1 MKYHHSLKRALASMM
16 LAVLFTATLAAASNL
31 PLPSREEMSSIN
43 ASDLKKHLS
52 FLASDELGGRFTF
65 SPSNRIAAR
74 YIASQLESYG
84 YKGAA
89 RDGSFF
95 QKVPLQY
102 SSPDTVNSR
111 VTLHSGSEKLE
122 FKYGDSFISTG
133 GINTDIS
140 GALVFVGYG
149 ISSPKNNHDDYAGL
163 DVKGKIVVTVDG
175 FPSSLGNVSIG
186 AEERDA
192 DAALAHGARGAI
204 TILSAPVML
213 QWNELKLMLTR
224 NEQLGLPSRA
234 TRSGKILPAIT
245 AGPDLVKA
253 IAKAMGKDSSY
264 LMTLGKPLQP
274 ISLTTTADIKMKAV
288 VKEAPPAQNVTAML
302 EGSDPKLKDQYIVFS
317 AHYDHL
323 MSSDSGEVYNG
334 ADDDGSGTV
343 SVLEIAQAFAVG
355 PRPKRSILII
365 FHTGEE
371 LGLFGSEFNT
381 DYEPV
386 VPLEKLVA
394 DFNIDMIGRTRRE
407 SDTDPRD
414 RDLTDKDSVY
424 VIGADKLSTEL
435 NKLSEETNADT
446 ARLKFDYKYNDENHP
461 EHFYYRSDHY
471 NYAKH
476 GVPII
481 FYFTGVHRDYH
492 KTTDDVDKIDFEKME
507 RITRMIFALGWRV
520 ANLDHRLVVD
530 KKPSNLNPPQ

>member
-1 MKYHHSLKRALASMM
+1 MKYHTSLKRALASVM

-52 FLASDELGGRFTF
+52 FLASDELGGRYTF

-102 SSPDTVNSR
+102 SSPDTLNSR
-111 VTLHSGSEKLE
+111 VTFHSGGEKLE
-122 FKYGDSFISTG
+122 FKYGDGFISTG
-133 GINTDIS
+133 GVNRDIS

-149 ISSPKNNHDDYAGL
+149 ISSPKNRHDDYAGL
-163 DVKGKIVVTVDG
+163 DVKGKIVIIVDG
-175 FPSSLGNVSIG
+175 FPSDLGDVSIG

-192 DAALAHGARGAI
+192 DAAFAHGAIGAI
-204 TILSAPVML
+204 TVLSAPVML

-224 NEQLGLPSRA
+224 NDQLGLPARA
-234 TRSGKILPAIT
+234 TRSGNVLPAVT
-245 AGPDLVKA
+245 AGPDLIKA

-274 ISLTTTADIKMKAV
+274 MALTTTANIKTKAT
-288 VKEAPPAQNVTAML
+288 VKEAPPAQNVAAIL

-323 MSSDSGEVYNG
+323 KSSDGGEVYNG

-386 VPLEKLVA
+386 VSLEKLVA

-414 RDLTDKDSVY
+414 RELTDKDSVY

-435 NKLSEETNADT
+435 NRLSEETNAET

-530 KKPSNLNPPQ
+530 KRPSTLIPPQ

>member
-1 MKYHHSLKRALASMM
+1 MKYHLPLKRALASVM
-16 LAVLFTATLAAASNL
+16 LAVLLTATLALASNL

-43 ASDLKKHLS
+43 AGDLKKHLS

-74 YIASQLESYG
+74 YLASQLESYG

-102 SSPDTVNSR
+102 SNPDTANSR
-111 VTLHSGSEKLE
+111 VTLHSGGQKLE
-122 FKYGDSFISTG
+122 FKYGDGFVTTG

-140 GALVFVGYG
+140 GGLVFVGYG
-149 ISSPKNNHDDYAGL
+149 ISSPKNKHDDYAGL
-163 DVKGKIVVTVDG
+163 DVKGKIVVMVDG
-175 FPSSLGNVSIG
+175 VPGSLANVSIP

-192 DAALAHGARGAI
+192 NAAVAHGAIGAI

-213 QWNELKLMLTR
+213 QWNEIKLYLTR
-224 NEQLGLPSRA
+224 NDLLSLPSRA
-234 TRSGKILPAIT
+234 TASGKILPVVT
-245 AGPDLVKA
+245 AGPDLIGA

-264 LMTLGKPLQP
+264 LMPSGKQLQP
-274 ISLTTTADIKMKAV
+274 MALTATADIKTKAT
-288 VKEAPPAQNVTAML
+288 VKQAPPAQNVAGVL
-302 EGSDPKLKDQYIVFS
+302 EGSDPRLKDQYVVFS

-323 MSSDSGEVYNG
+323 KTSDNGEVYNG

-355 PRPKRSILII
+355 PRPKRSILVI

-381 DYEPV
+381 DHEPV

-394 DFNIDMIGRTRRE
+394 DFNIDMIGRTRPE

-414 RDLTDKDSVY
+414 KELTDKDSLY

-435 NKLSEETNADT
+435 NKLSEETNAET
-446 ARLKFDYKYNDENHP
+446 ARLKFDYTYNDENHP

-530 KKPSNLNPPQ
+530 KKPSNSTPPQ

>member
-1 MKYHHSLKRALASMM
+1 MRYLSLRRALASVM
-16 LAVLFTATLAAASNL
+16 LAVLSTATLAGASNL

-43 ASDLKKHLS
+43 AGDLKKHLS

-102 SSPDTVNSR
+102 ISPDTANSR
-111 VTLHSGSEKLE
+111 VTIHSGGEKIE
-122 FKYGDSFISTG
+122 IKHGDGFVNPG
-133 GINTDIS
+133 GMNADIS
-140 GALVFVGYG
+140 GSIVFVGYG
-149 ISSPKNNHDDYAGL
+149 ISSPKNRHDDYAGL

-175 FPSSLGNVSIG
+175 VPDSLANVSIEL
-186 AEERDA
+186 EERST
-192 DAALAHGARGAI
+192 DAALAHGAIGTI
-204 TILSAPVML
+204 TIPAAPVLL
-213 QWNELKLMLTR
+213 QWNEIKLYLTR
-224 NEQLGLPSRA
+224 NDQLGLPLRA
-234 TRSGKILPAIT
+234 NRSGKILPAIL
-245 AGPDLVKA
+245 AGPDLIKV

-264 LMTLGKPLQP
+264 LMTLGKTLQP
-274 ISLTTTADIKMKAV
+274 MALTATADIKTKATS
-288 VKEAPPAQNVTAML
+288 KDAPPAQNVTGIL

-323 MSSDSGEVYNG
+323 KTGDNGEVYNG

-381 DYEPV
+381 D
-386 VPLEKLVA
+386 
-394 DFNIDMIGRTRRE
+394 
-407 SDTDPRD
+407 
-414 RDLTDKDSVY
+414 
-424 VIGADKLSTEL
+424 
-435 NKLSEETNADT
+435 
-446 ARLKFDYKYNDENHP
+446 H
-461 EHFYYRSDHY
+461 
-471 NYAKH
+471 
-476 GVPII
+476 
-481 FYFTGVHRDYH
+481 
-492 KTTDDVDKIDFEKME
+492 
-507 RITRMIFALGWRV
+507 
-520 ANLDHRLVVD
+520 
-530 KKPSNLNPPQ
+530 

>member
-1 MKYHHSLKRALASMM
+1 MKHHHSLKRALARVT

-31 PLPSREEMSSIN
+31 PLPSPEEMSSIS

-84 YKGAA
+84 YRGAA
-89 RDGSFF
+89 RGGSFF

-102 SSPDTVNSR
+102 TSPDPSNSR
-111 VTLHSGSEKLE
+111 IMFHSGGEKLE
-122 FKYGDSFISTG
+122 FKYGDGFISTG
-133 GINTDIS
+133 GVNTDIS

-149 ISSPKNNHDDYAGL
+149 ISSPKNKHDDYAGL
-163 DVKGKIVVTVDG
+163 DVKGKIVVIVNG
-175 FPSSLGNVSIG
+175 FPSSLKDAIVG
-186 AEERDA
+186 AEESDA
-192 DAALAHGARGAI
+192 DAALAHGAVGAI
-204 TILSAPVML
+204 TILSAPAML
-213 QWNELKLMLTR
+213 QWNELRLLLTR
-224 NEQLGLPSRA
+224 TERLGLPSRA
-234 TRSGKILPAIT
+234 ARSGRILPAVT
-245 AGPDLVKA
+245 AGPDLIKA
-253 IAKAMGKDSSY
+253 IAKAMGKDSAY
-264 LMTLGKPLQP
+264 LMTSGKPLQP
-274 ISLTTTADIKMKAV
+274 MALATTADIKVKTT
-288 VKEAPPAQNVTAML
+288 VKEAPPAQNVAGVL

-343 SVLEIAQAFAVG
+343 SVLEIAQAFAAG
-355 PRPKRSILII
+355 PRPKRSILVI

-381 DYEPV
+381 DYDPV

-461 EHFYYRSDHY
+461 EQFYYRSDHY

-530 KKPSNLNPPQ
+530 KKPSGPNSPQ